1 MLCSALLSRMY
12 TVVSPVQQFTLY
24 RNHNA
29 VKKAECLN
37 HVVLRERTVATSR
50 SPRV

>member
-1 MLCSALLSRMY
+1 MLSRMY
-12 TVVSPVQQFTLY
+12 TVVSPVQQFALY

-29 VKKAECLN
+29 VKKAKCLN
-37 HVVLRERTVATSR
+37 HVALRERTAAASR